1 MNKGGCSGRFSIT
14 FTPILKDGSD
24 QVLLVGIGVA
34 GLQAVFFYVLDPW
47 RCLATKPH
55 IAIVFGDRFGES
67 PPTPNIFGDDPNY
80 TQAH

>member
-34 GLQAVFFYVLDPW
+34 GLQAVFFLCFGPLAMLGDQTPHCNFFW
-47 RCLATKPH
+47 RQVWRKPSH
-55 IAIVFGDRFGES
+55 PQYFWR
-67 PPTPNIFGDDPNY
+67 
-80 TQAH
+80 